1 MSACWRDVCKALS
14 AKSRALSGGMGVF
27 AFEMPGFIEE
37 CGKGVLY
44 GILGCFMWGRRDVSR
59 R

>member
-1 MSACWRDVCKALS
+1 MCKALS

-59 R
+59 G